1 VLEADPIFAL
11 GSIIWLLA
19 VGVWPVAIMLGSSC
33 SPCCTKIK
41 IKVQC
46 RCVRYEQQ
54 THDATPNSGSYS
66 YYAPVTHGWSAVAS
80 APRDAGIRYLTTNG
94 FGWQFENSPDP
105 TNARQWQ
112 WLPPRG
118 DAVTDSTRVHNF
130 WLGTETL
137 SYVDA
142 DNKTILVRTE
152 DWSEACGQALCSNA
166 YANSANGALR
176 AVFHAQHPKRSATR
190 TYVNT
195 LAACAGQAG
204 TSVSS
209 PMKLNGCE
217 YVTNWNTCAMRGIP
231 DNAINWYSYARLE
244 FHYCGDLLWAIE
256 NGPCRNSIA
265 YTAGYTVT
273 LSDDAGIAAGNR
285 RICFNDESI
294 PDGDGKCHP
303 AEATISI
310 SGSIPVYKY
319 PEVNYGDREQIGSL
333 SGDYVCQ
340 WKQRYDNNCLFHD
353 FISPPIN
360 FQSSGGVRTLRL
372 VAQRR
377 RQDWT
382 GDEGA
387 TYNQITGNP
396 CLPWK
401 SGRSYVLPA
410 SANILSQD
418 IETLATASV
427 TFSAAQDPLPKTITA
442 DTAQIAPEG
451 QTVTYTYCCDN
462 VYQAP
467 QNQQPV
473 LVPQTTPQ
481 PTVFTR
487 TYPAN
492 NTLSSIFWPVYQSDT
507 VLELEQPPRGCVF
520 QDWKFVGAK
529 PCGMCPNNILSL
541 PSGYSASGDTV
552 TVPWGT
558 HLQGYD
564 DDDNF
569 YSYDVGMEVQRFIAS
584 PLTPTC
590 AIQPTSNA
598 AWITTS
604 IYMPGITNVG
614 YIRLTIA
621 PNLTGQQRTGTVTV
635 PCGTSGASTWTV
647 IQQPQ

>member
-1 VLEADPIFAL
+1 MELVDPLHILGAL
-11 GSIIWLLA
+11 LWTMA
-19 VGVWPVAIMLGSSC
+19 VGMWPVAIMLGSSC
-33 SPCCTKIK
+33 SPCCTKV
-41 IKVQC
+41 KVQC

-54 THDATPNSGSYS
+54 THDATPNSGSS

-152 DWSEACGQALCSNA
+152 DWSEACGQALCSSA

-204 TSVSS
+204 ASVSS

-231 DNAINWYSYARLE
+231 DNVINYYSGAYLE
-244 FHYCGDLLWAIE
+244 WHYCGDLLWAIE

-273 LSDDAGIAAGNR
+273 LSDDAGTAAGNR

-303 AEATISI
+303 AEATVSI
-310 SGSIPVYKY
+310 SGSLHVYRY
-319 PEVNYGDREQIGSL
+319 VYTPYLGTYSEQVGTL
-333 SGDYVCQ
+333 SGDYVCTWVGSSCIAQ
-340 WKQRYDNNCLFHD
+340 TFN
-353 FISPPIN
+353 SPPIV
-360 FQSSGGVRTLRL
+360 FRTNGAGNVNSVSL
-372 VAQRR
+372 VLQIQRR

-382 GDEGA
+382 GDRGTQFGENAGTA
-387 TYNQITGNP
+387 
-396 CLPWK
+396 CLPWGPK
-401 SGRSYVLPA
+401 QTVVIGGVGAYAAWVDTSGA
-410 SANILSQD
+410 A
-418 IETLATASV
+418 TLKTSDV
-427 TFSAAQDPLPKTITA
+427 TFSAAQDPLPKNITA
-442 DTAQIAPEG
+442 NTAQIAPDG

-462 VYQAP
+462 VYSGMSIA
-467 QNQQPV
+467 
-473 LVPQTTPQ
+473 PQTTPQ

-529 PCGMCPNNILSL
+529 PCGTCPNDILSL

-569 YSYDVGMEVQRFIAS
+569 YSYDVGMEVQRFITS

-590 AIQPTSNA
+590 ALQPTSNA

-621 PNLTGQQRTGTVTV
+621 PNLTGQRRTGTVTV

-647 IQQPQ
+647 VQNPQ